1 MMSCSRCG
9 LVAVLLASAAC
20 KSDRSN
26 TTPAASGQP
35 TASQPPAAA
44 PAATANPVTFTA
56 TDYRFSGPSQI
67 PAGLTVFRLENQGK
81 ELHHLVIARLD
92 QGKTLD
98 SLLAALKRPGP
109 PPAWLRFVGGPNAAE
124 PGAGSNAST
133 VMQPGQYAVIC
144 FIPTAA
150 GLPHV
155 AKGMIG
161 SLEVTP
167 SNGPVATAAA
177 PDVVIKLTDYSFDLS
192 APLTPGKRTIRVQN
206 DGPQTHEL
214 VLAQFLPGKSL
225 KDLEAWV
232 KGGEKGPFPA
242 KSLGGIS
249 PMDKGESG
257 EFTVTLE
264 PGDYALLCFVP
275 DAKDGKAH
283 LVHGMKKSF
292 KVG

>member
-1 MMSCSRCG
+1 MISRSLCG
-9 LVAVLLASAAC
+9 LGAVLLASAGC

-26 TTPAASGQP
+26 TTPEAASP
-35 TASQPPAAA
+35 PPAAA
-44 PAATANPVTFTA
+44 PAATATPVTFTA
-56 TDYRFSGPSQI
+56 TDYHFSGPSQI
-67 PAGLTVFRLENQGK
+67 PAGLTAFRLENQGK
-81 ELHHLVIARLD
+81 ELHHLVIARLE
-92 QGKTLD
+92 QGRTLD

-109 PPAWLRFVGGPNAAE
+109 PPAWLRLVGGPNAAE

-133 VMQPGQYAVIC
+133 VMQPGHYAVMC
-144 FIPTAA
+144 FIPTTA
-150 GLPHV
+150 GVPHV
-155 AKGMIG
+155 AKGMIA

-167 SNGPVATAAA
+167 STGPEATAAP
-177 PDVVIKLTDYSFDLS
+177 PDIVIKLKDYSFDLP
-192 APLTPGKRTIRVQN
+192 APLTPGQHTIRVQN

-225 KDLEAWV
+225 KDVEAWV

-275 DAKDGKAH
+275 DAKDGKGH
-283 LVHGMKKSF
+283 LVHGMTKSF